1 MSDNIRPA
9 NGISRT
15 TKVVDRLT
23 QGVRCAITVCIIN
36 NMPSVERPHKMTLRL
51 SDAEEKLR
59 DALAIHLGTDGS
71 GVMRQ
76 GLLKLARDQGIA
88 IPETHTRPAPKKR

>member
-1 MSDNIRPA
+1 
-9 NGISRT
+9 
-15 TKVVDRLT
+15 
-23 QGVRCAITVCIIN
+23 
-36 NMPSVERPHKMTLRL
+36 MTLRL